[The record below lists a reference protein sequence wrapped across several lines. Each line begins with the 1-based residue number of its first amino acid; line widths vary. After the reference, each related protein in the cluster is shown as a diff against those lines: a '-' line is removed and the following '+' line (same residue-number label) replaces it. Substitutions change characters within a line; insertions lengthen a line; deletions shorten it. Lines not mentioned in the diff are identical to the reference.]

1 MTVSYL
7 DTVASIEAASTQGLA
22 YAKLTRAM
30 KVHVRSL
37 VTEGHVAAFIKD
49 EEVSLNEPKAHV
61 CITEKGVAYVEL
73 LQSSGLIVSEPTV
86 APQRKRSTR
95 KQSKTAPA
103 KTTRKPKRRN
113 NPVTVSKRVPTPSE
127 SVTSPVLPEGEKARR
142 LPGNQFGD
150 TLHTDQPKVDQSAQI
165 EDLERKVSALMAV
178 LAS

>member
-7 DTVASIEAASTQGLA
+7 DTVAAIEAASTQGLA

-37 VTEGHVAAFIKD
+37 VTEGHAAAFIGD
-49 EEVSLNEPKAHV
+49 EEVALNEPKAQV
-61 CITEKGVAYVEL
+61 CITDQGVAYVEL
-73 LQSSGLIVSEPTV
+73 LQSSGLIVSDP
-86 APQRKRSTR
+86 APAPKRKRSTR
-95 KQSKTAPA
+95 KQPKAAPA

-127 SVTSPVLPEGEKARR
+127 SVTSPVLPEGETARR
-142 LPGNQFGD
+142 IPGNQHGD
-150 TLHTDQPKVDQSAQI
+150 QLKVDRKVDQAAQI

-178 LAS
+178 IAS

>member
-7 DTVASIEAASTQGLA
+7 DTVASLEAASTQGLA

-37 VTEGHVAAFIKD
+37 VTEGHAAAFIGD
-49 EEVSLNEPKAHV
+49 EEVALNEPKAQV
-61 CITEKGVAYVEL
+61 CITDKGVAYVEL
-73 LQSSGLIVSEPTV
+73 LQSSGLIVEEPVV
-86 APQRKRSTR
+86 APKRKRSTR
-95 KQSKTAPA
+95 KQPKAAPA
-103 KTTRKPKRRN
+103 KTARKPKRRN
-113 NPVTVSKRVPTPSE
+113 NPVSVSKRVPTPSE

-142 LPGNQFGD
+142 IPGNQHGD
-150 TLHTDQPKVDQSAQI
+150 QLKVDQKVDQASQI

>member
-7 DTVASIEAASTQGLA
+7 DTVASLEAASTQGLA

-37 VTEGHVAAFIKD
+37 VTEGHAAAFIGD
-49 EEVSLNEPKAHV
+49 EEVALNEPKAQV
-61 CITEKGVAYVEL
+61 CITDQGVAYVEL
-73 LQSSGLIVSEPTV
+73 LQSSGLIVEEPP
-86 APQRKRSTR
+86 APKRKRSTR
-95 KQSKTAPA
+95 KQPKAAPA

-113 NPVTVSKRVPTPSE
+113 NPVSVSKRVPTPVE

-142 LPGNQFGD
+142 LPGNQHGD
-150 TLHTDQPKVDQSAQI
+150 TLHTDQPKVDAAQQI

>member
-7 DTVASIEAASTQGLA
+7 DTVASLEAASTQGLA

-37 VTEGHVAAFIKD
+37 VTEGHAAAFIGD
-49 EEVSLNEPKAHV
+49 EEVALNEPKAQV

-73 LQSSGLIVSEPTV
+73 LQSSGLIVSGP
-86 APQRKRSTR
+86 APKRKRSAR
-95 KQSKTAPA
+95 KQPKAAPA
-103 KTTRKPKRRN
+103 KTARKPKRRN
-113 NPVTVSKRVPTPSE
+113 NPVSVSKRVPTPVE

-142 LPGNQFGD
+142 LPGNQHGD
-150 TLHTDQPKVDQSAQI
+150 TLHTDQPKVDTAQQI